1 MRPAHLWMLAVAL
14 TLVGAVSRADE
25 YSDTVALYKNAG
37 ESAAFFDNCYG
48 YAVFPS
54 IGKGGLVVGGAH
66 GNGRVYAHG
75 HHVGNVSMTQL
86 SVGLQAGGEAYSQII
101 FFESKGAFDDFTRG
115 DYEFDAG
122 AQAVVITAAAGA
134 GAGTNGASANASG
147 GQHDARTSGHYY
159 KGMAVFDIVKGGAMA
174 GVTVAG
180 QKFKYTP
187 RSS

>member
-1 MRPAHLWMLAVAL
+1 MKRASLFLFAFAL
-14 TLVGAVSRADE
+14 TLAGALSRADE
-25 YSDTVALYKNAG
+25 YSDTLTLFKGAG

-48 YAVFPS
+48 YAVFPK
-54 IGKGGLVVGGAH
+54 IGKGGLVIGGAH

-75 HHVGNVSMTQL
+75 HYTGDVSMTQV

-101 FFESKGAFDDFTRG
+101 FFENKGAFDDFTKG

-134 GAGTNGASANASG
+134 GAGTNGASTNASG
-147 GQHDARTSGHYY
+147 GEHDARTTGRYY
-159 KGMAVFDIVKGGAMA
+159 KGMVVFDIIKGGAMA

-187 RSS
+187 RSG